1 MSMMFILHKLDYGS
15 ITQLR
20 FALEMQA
27 FVLAVD
33 NISKE
38 EIQKIGEYILNLDR
52 GKTEEECVI
61 WDKKIHYAIAKAS
74 HNVLIID
81 ILQALS
87 DVLDTYITDMRREIF
102 KDDNKE
108 KLQQAHKEIAKCMIE
123 KDLEGGRKAIEDHF
137 DIINSTLK
145 RMKTR

>member
-1 MSMMFILHKLDYGS
+1 M
-15 ITQLR
+15 
-20 FALEMQA
+20 
-27 FVLAVD
+27 D
-33 NISKE
+33 NISEE
-38 EIQKIGEYILNLDR
+38 EIQRIGEYISNLDR

-74 HNVLIID
+74 RNVLIID

-108 KLQQAHKEIAKCMIE
+108 KLQQTHKEIAKCMIE
-123 KDLEGGRKAIEDHF
+123 KNLEGGRRAIEDHF
-137 DIINSTLK
+137 DIINKTLE
-145 RMKTR
+145 RMKAR